1 MIYLLIVATWIVDI
15 FQVKF
20 MWHVGG
26 SANPSRPLPVFH
38 HKPSYAQTTK
48 SKLSPIK
55 NPHDMDIHNSLS
67 NVAIH
72 MPCANI
78 YCVGYYEL
86 EIVFVCVSMLPIV
99 MSNIL
104 QGLTAFNCLC
114 SIIKRYM

>member
-20 MWHVGG
+20 VWRVGG
-26 SANPSRPLPVFH
+26 LPNPSWPLPVFH

-72 MPCANI
+72 MPCTNI
-78 YCVGYYEL
+78 YRVGYCAL

-99 MSNIL
+99 MGNAL
-104 QGLTAFNCLC
+104 QGLTAF
-114 SIIKRYM
+114 